1 MAAFGKGGILHLPF
15 RKTRWH
21 IATFTLAGNV
31 LFYIKGA
38 SVSSS
43 HSFCLNLSLCFPI
56 LFLTLFF
63 GLSVLVRVSP
73 VLLFYYLWF
82 SGLSSVL
89 YFSLDLT
96 FVCLSFVACFLG
108 LDFGFHIGHQLIKAC
123 FLFSTCLSLCACI
136 WVLFWT
142 VTTSIN
148 ERDAAYYILA
158 DTVKHNA
165 QLLGEKKK
173 SFLMLLVGETTCVT
187 TSFVTLTFSYTFCH
201 KDFLCYTLFLHW
213 FWNDIPFVNTHTQR
227 TSWCHHCEIKDKSLI
242 HLNPD
247 AIQLFI

>member
-123 FLFSTCLSLCACI
+123 FLFSTCLCLCACI

-165 QLLGEKKK
+165 QLLGGKKNHLWCFWLVK
-173 SFLMLLVGETTCVT
+173 HHVLQPHLLHLHLVIH
-187 TSFVTLTFSYTFCH
+187 FVTKISYVIPYFYT
-201 KDFLCYTLFLHW
+201 DFEMISPL
-213 FWNDIPFVNTHTQR
+213 
-227 TSWCHHCEIKDKSLI
+227 
-242 HLNPD
+242 
-247 AIQLFI
+247 